1 MPAPQQL
8 IVLLFMAVPDL
19 LVICYMPVNTTVNY
33 QLPIT
38 NYQLPITNYQLPIT
52 NYQLPITNYQ
62 LPITNYQLPITN
74 YQLPITQKICPGA
87 DVGESL
93 SLYFMKK
100 CNLH

>member
-8 IVLLFMAVPDL
+8 IVLLFMAVTDL
-19 LVICYMPVNTTVNY
+19 LVICYIPVNTTV
-33 QLPIT
+33 
-38 NYQLPITNYQLPIT
+38 
-52 NYQLPITNYQ
+52 
-62 LPITNYQLPITN
+62 NYQLPITN

>member
-19 LVICYMPVNTTVNY
+19 LVIFYKPLNTT
-33 QLPIT
+33 I
-38 NYQLPITNYQLPIT
+38 
-52 NYQLPITNYQ
+52 NYQ

>member
-52 NYQLPITNYQ
+52 HYPLPITNY
-62 LPITNYQLPITN
+62 P
-74 YQLPITQKICPGA
+74 LPITQKICPGA

>member
-52 NYQLPITNYQ
+52 NYQLPITNYP
-62 LPITNYQLPITN
+62 LPITHYPLPKRFV
-74 YQLPITQKICPGA
+74 LGR
-87 DVGESL
+87 
-93 SLYFMKK
+93 M
-100 CNLH
+100 

>member
-38 NYQLPITNYQLPIT
+38 NYQLPIT
-52 NYQLPITNYQ
+52 
-62 LPITNYQLPITN
+62 
-74 YQLPITQKICPGA
+74 QKICPGA

>member
-38 NYQLPITNYQLPIT
+38 
-52 NYQLPITNYQ
+52 
-62 LPITNYQLPITN
+62 
-74 YQLPITQKICPGA
+74 QKICPGA

>member
-1 MPAPQQL
+1 ML
-8 IVLLFMAVPDL
+8 
-19 LVICYMPVNTTVNY
+19 CYIPVNTTV
-33 QLPIT
+33 
-38 NYQLPITNYQLPIT
+38 
-52 NYQLPITNYQ
+52 
-62 LPITNYQLPITN
+62 NYQLPITN